1 MNRDHST
8 LDEQIQAYLDGTAS
22 EADLQA
28 VAEAVRNDPAA
39 ASLLARHTLLRELL
53 EDHYADGNDL
63 VSLHP
68 ASVITNQS
76 GFASQAGRH
85 QPGRV
90 AGLQQPGWVAGL
102 RHPGWLAAT
111 TAIAALLVVIAF
123 GWGGWLPKATDDASP
138 AVPTVAVVAR
148 HTPALQW
155 EGTAG
160 PLTHGTSLPAGP
172 VKIGTGSLSLLLS
185 SGVELTVDGPAEF
198 DLQSDMQVLLAK
210 GHMHAV
216 VPEGAEGFAI
226 EAAGLRV
233 VDLGTEFEVTMPAD
247 GRPLVAVNRGAV
259 ETSFTNSPTRM
270 RIGEAE
276 RHRFD
281 PTTRTSEPLGT
292 LSDAVAMKPATLG
305 QTAPTPRATTSR
317 NPADAASPTTTLE
330 SETLSIAA
338 GTFISLDHAQKKEW
352 LQLGESGGNSGLTIL
367 PDGSL
372 TVEHLQVA
380 GRSRLHLA
388 GGMLTLGDSKEQA
401 NLCLTP
407 DTHLDLVIDSG
418 YLITENIVRLATRQ
432 ETTVDMQLNG
442 GLVEARR
449 PFVLSEF
456 GGGLLLQTGG
466 QFRVADNL
474 FLHSRH
480 AKQPV
485 RYTIRGG
492 RLTGPGSLRL
502 ADGQATDAIFRVEGN
517 EPTIQLGR
525 LIMASDRG
533 VLEFL
538 IGTSGVSP
546 IVVDE
551 EVNLNKQE
559 TFQQGTLRLFAAAGD
574 EPLPDHVVLLRYRN
588 RLGQFSRIELD
599 GLTGMVVYDDTAGEV
614 RLENIKRQAGD

>member
-1 MNRDHST
+1 MTHDHST
-8 LDEQIQAYLDGTAS
+8 LDEQMQAYLDGTAS
-22 EADLQA
+22 EADLQT

-53 EDHYADGNDL
+53 EDHYADGNEL

-68 ASVITNQS
+68 AAVITNQS

-90 AGLQQPGWVAGL
+90 AGLHQ
-102 RHPGWLAAT
+102 PGWLAAT

-123 GWGGWLPKATDDASP
+123 GWGGWLPKAANDASP

-172 VKIGTGSLSLLLS
+172 VKIRKGSLSLLLS

-281 PTTRTSEPLGT
+281 PRTRTSEPLGT
-292 LSDAVAMKPATLG
+292 LSDAVAMKPATRG

-317 NPADAASPTTTLE
+317 KPADAASPTTTLE

-456 GGGLLLQTGG
+456 GGGRLLQTGG

-480 AKQPV
+480 AELPV

-502 ADGQATDAIFRVEGN
+502 ADGQATDAIFRVEGT
-517 EPTIQLGR
+517 EPTIHLGR

-546 IVVDE
+546 IAVDQVVS
-551 EVNLNKQE
+551 LNG
-559 TFQQGTLRLFAAAGD
+559 QGTLRLFNTAG
-574 EPLPDHVVLLRYRN
+574 EKPLPGQVVLLRYGQRN
-588 RLGQFSRIELD
+588 GQFARVELD
-599 GLTGMVVYDDTAGEV
+599 GLTGTVVYDDTTGEV
-614 RLENIKRQAGD
+614 RLENIQRIKTAD

>member
-53 EDHYADGNDL
+53 EDHYADGNEL
-63 VSLHP
+63 ASLHP
-68 ASVITNQS
+68 AAVVTNQS

-90 AGLQQPGWVAGL
+90 AGLRQPGWV
-102 RHPGWLAAT
+102 AAT
-111 TAIAALLVVIAF
+111 TAIAVLLVVIAF

-338 GTFISLDHAQKKEW
+338 GAFISLDHAQKKER

-456 GGGLLLQTGG
+456 GGGRLLQTGG
-466 QFRVADNL
+466 QFWVADNL

-480 AKQPV
+480 AELPV
-485 RYTIRGG
+485 CYTIRGG

-502 ADGQATDAIFRVEGN
+502 ADGQATDAIFRVEGT
-517 EPTIQLGR
+517 EPTIHLGR

-588 RLGQFSRIELD
+588 RLGQFARVELD
-599 GLTGMVVYDDTAGEV
+599 GLTGTVVYDDTAGEV

>member
-8 LDEQIQAYLDGTAS
+8 LDEQMQAYLDGTAS

-53 EDHYADGNDL
+53 EDHYADGNEL
-63 VSLHP
+63 ASLHP
-68 ASVITNQS
+68 AAVITNQS
-76 GFASQAGRH
+76 GFASQAGLQ

-90 AGLQQPGWVAGL
+90 AGLHQPGWV
-102 RHPGWLAAT
+102 AAT
-111 TAIAALLVVIAF
+111 TAIAALLVVVAF

-160 PLTHGTSLPAGP
+160 PLTHGTTLPAGP

-247 GRPLVAVNRGAV
+247 GRPLVAVSRGAV
-259 ETSFTNSPTRM
+259 EASFANSVTRM

-292 LSDAVAMKPATLG
+292 LSEAVAMKPATLG
-305 QTAPTPRATTSR
+305 QTAPTPRATTSH
-317 NPADAASPTTTLE
+317 NPADDASPTTTLE
-330 SETLSIAA
+330 SETLAITAD
-338 GTFISLDHAQKKEW
+338 TFISLDHAQKKER
-352 LQLGESGGNSGLTIL
+352 LQLGEPGGNSGLTIL

-372 TVEHLQVA
+372 TVEHVQVA

-418 YLITENIVRLATRQ
+418 YLITENVVRLATGQ

-449 PFVLSEF
+449 PFVLSEL
-456 GGGLLLQTGG
+456 GGGRLLQTGG
-466 QFRVADNL
+466 QFQVANNL
-474 FLHSRH
+474 FLHSRY

-502 ADGQATDAIFRVEGN
+502 ADWQTTDAIIRVEGT
-517 EPTIQLGR
+517 EPTIHLGR

-538 IGTSGVSP
+538 IDTSGVSP

-551 EVNLNKQE
+551 EVNLNKQGRLK
-559 TFQQGTLRLFAAAGD
+559 QGTLRLFAAAGD
-574 EPLPDHVVLLRYRN
+574 EPLPDHVVLLRYRH
-588 RLGQFSRIELD
+588 RLGQFARVELD
-599 GLTGMVVYDDTAGEV
+599 GLTGTVVYDDTAGEV
-614 RLENIKRQAGD
+614 RLENIKRQAVD

>member
-28 VAEAVRNDPAA
+28 VAKAVRNDPAA

-53 EDHYADGNDL
+53 EDHYADGNEL
-63 VSLHP
+63 ASLHP
-68 ASVITNQS
+68 AAVITNQS

-90 AGLQQPGWVAGL
+90 A
-102 RHPGWLAAT
+102 AT
-111 TAIAALLVVIAF
+111 TAIAALLVVVAF

-338 GTFISLDHAQKKEW
+338 GAFISLDHAQKKER

-502 ADGQATDAIFRVEGN
+502 ADGQATDAIFRVEGT
-517 EPTIQLGR
+517 EPTIHLGR

-588 RLGQFSRIELD
+588 RLGQFARVELD
-599 GLTGMVVYDDTAGEV
+599 GLTGTVVYDDTAGEV
-614 RLENIKRQAGD
+614 RLENIKRQAVD

>member
-1 MNRDHST
+1 
-8 LDEQIQAYLDGTAS
+8 
-22 EADLQA
+22 
-28 VAEAVRNDPAA
+28 V
-39 ASLLARHTLLRELL
+39 
-53 EDHYADGNDL
+53 
-63 VSLHP
+63 
-68 ASVITNQS
+68 
-76 GFASQAGRH
+76 
-85 QPGRV
+85 
-90 AGLQQPGWVAGL
+90 
-102 RHPGWLAAT
+102 AAT

-123 GWGGWLPKATDDASP
+123 GWGGWLPKAADDASP
-138 AVPTVAVVAR
+138 AVPTVAVVAG

-155 EGTAG
+155 EAASAG
-160 PLTHGTSLPAGP
+160 APARGTSLRAGL
-172 VKIGTGSLSLLLS
+172 VKIRKGSLSLLLS

-216 VPEGAEGFAI
+216 VPEGAEGFVI

-292 LSDAVAMKPATLG
+292 LSDAVAMKPATIG

-338 GTFISLDHAQKKEW
+338 GAFISLDHAQKKER

-367 PDGSL
+367 PNGSL

-456 GGGLLLQTGG
+456 GGGRLLQTGG

-485 RYTIRGG
+485 CYTIRGG

-502 ADGQATDAIFRVEGN
+502 ADGQATDAIFRVEGT

-546 IVVDE
+546 IAVDQVVS
-551 EVNLNKQE
+551 LNG
-559 TFQQGTLRLFAAAGD
+559 QGTLRLFNTAG
-574 EPLPDHVVLLRYRN
+574 EKPLPGQVVLLRYGQRN
-588 RLGQFSRIELD
+588 GQFARVELD
-599 GLTGMVVYDDTAGEV
+599 GLTGTVVYDDTTGEV
-614 RLENIKRQAGD
+614 RLENIQRIKTAD

>member
-53 EDHYADGNDL
+53 EDHYADGNEL
-63 VSLHP
+63 ASLHP
-68 ASVITNQS
+68 AAVITNQS

-90 AGLQQPGWVAGL
+90 AGLHQPGWV
-102 RHPGWLAAT
+102 AAT
-111 TAIAALLVVIAF
+111 TAIAALLVVVAF

-148 HTPALQW
+148 HTPALLQW

-160 PLTHGTSLPAGP
+160 PLTHGTSLPAGL

-210 GHMHAV
+210 GHMHVV

-338 GTFISLDHAQKKEW
+338 GAFISLDHAQKKER

-456 GGGLLLQTGG
+456 GGGRLLQTGG

-480 AKQPV
+480 AELPV

-502 ADGQATDAIFRVEGN
+502 ADGQATDAIFRVEGT
-517 EPTIQLGR
+517 EPTIHLGR

-538 IGTSGVSP
+538 IDTSGVSP
-546 IVVDE
+546 IAVDQVVS
-551 EVNLNKQE
+551 LNG
-559 TFQQGTLRLFAAAGD
+559 QGTLRLFNTAG
-574 EPLPDHVVLLRYRN
+574 EKPLPGQVVLLRYGQRN
-588 RLGQFSRIELD
+588 GQFARVELD
-599 GLTGMVVYDDTAGEV
+599 GLAGTVVYDDTTGEV
-614 RLENIKRQAGD
+614 RLENIQRIKTAD

>member
-53 EDHYADGNDL
+53 EDHYADGNEL
-63 VSLHP
+63 ASLHP
-68 ASVITNQS
+68 AAVITNQS

-85 QPGRV
+85 QPGR
-90 AGLQQPGWVAGL
+90 VAGL

-338 GTFISLDHAQKKEW
+338 GAFISLDHAQKKER

-502 ADGQATDAIFRVEGN
+502 ADWQATDAIFRVEGT
-517 EPTIQLGR
+517 EPTIHLGR

-538 IGTSGVSP
+538 IDTSGVSP
-546 IVVDE
+546 IAVDQVVS
-551 EVNLNKQE
+551 LNG
-559 TFQQGTLRLFAAAGD
+559 QGTLRLFNTAG
-574 EPLPDHVVLLRYRN
+574 EKPLPGQVVLLRYGQRN
-588 RLGQFSRIELD
+588 GQFARVELD
-599 GLTGMVVYDDTAGEV
+599 GLTGTVVYDDTTGEV
-614 RLENIKRQAGD
+614 RLENIQRIKTAD

>member
-8 LDEQIQAYLDGTAS
+8 LDEQMQAYLDGTAS

-28 VAEAVRNDPAA
+28 VAEAVRSDPAA

-68 ASVITNQS
+68 AAVITNQS

-90 AGLQQPGWVAGL
+90 AGLRQPGWV
-102 RHPGWLAAT
+102 AAT

-292 LSDAVAMKPATLG
+292 LSDSVAMKPAALG
-305 QTAPTPRATTSR
+305 QTAPAPRATTSR
-317 NPADAASPTTTLE
+317 NPADAASPTTTLQ
-330 SETLSIAA
+330 SETLAIAA
-338 GTFISLDHAQKKEW
+338 GTFISLDHAQKKER
-352 LQLGESGGNSGLTIL
+352 LHLGESGGNSGLTIL

-485 RYTIRGG
+485 CYTIRGG

-502 ADGQATDAIFRVEGN
+502 ADGQATDAIFRVEGT
-517 EPTIQLGR
+517 EPTIHLGR

-538 IGTSGVSP
+538 IDTSGVSP
-546 IVVDE
+546 IAVDQVVS
-551 EVNLNKQE
+551 LNG
-559 TFQQGTLRLFAAAGD
+559 QGTLRLFNTAG
-574 EPLPDHVVLLRYRN
+574 EKPLPGQVVLLRYGQRN
-588 RLGQFSRIELD
+588 GQFARVELD
-599 GLTGMVVYDDTAGEV
+599 GLAGTVVYDDTTGEV
-614 RLENIKRQAGD
+614 RLENIQRIKTAD

>member
-8 LDEQIQAYLDGTAS
+8 LDEQMQAYLDGTAS

-90 AGLQQPGWVAGL
+90 AGLHQPGWV
-102 RHPGWLAAT
+102 AAT
-111 TAIAALLVVIAF
+111 TAIAALLVVVAF

-292 LSDAVAMKPATLG
+292 LSDAVAMKPAALG
-305 QTAPTPRATTSR
+305 QPAPTPRATTSR

-338 GTFISLDHAQKKEW
+338 GAFISLDHAQKKER
-352 LQLGESGGNSGLTIL
+352 LQLGEPGGNSGLTIL

-418 YLITENIVRLATRQ
+418 YLITENVVRLATGQ

-449 PFVLSEF
+449 PFVLSEL
-456 GGGLLLQTGG
+456 GGGRLLQTGG
-466 QFRVADNL
+466 QFQVANNL
-474 FLHSRH
+474 FLHSRY

-502 ADGQATDAIFRVEGN
+502 ADWQTTDAIIRVEGT
-517 EPTIQLGR
+517 EPTIHLGR

-538 IGTSGVSP
+538 IDTSGVSP

-588 RLGQFSRIELD
+588 RLGQFARVELD
-599 GLTGMVVYDDTAGEV
+599 GLTGTVVYDDTAGEV

>member
-1 MNRDHST
+1 MKHDHST
-8 LDEQIQAYLDGTAS
+8 LDEQMQAYLDGTAS

-28 VAEAVRNDPAA
+28 VAEAVRSDPAA

-68 ASVITNQS
+68 AAVITNQS
-76 GFASQAGRH
+76 GFASQAGLQ

-90 AGLQQPGWVAGL
+90 AGLHQPE
-102 RHPGWLAAT
+102 WLAAT

-123 GWGGWLPKATDDASP
+123 GWSGWLPKAADDASP

-160 PLTHGTSLPAGP
+160 PLTHGTTLPAGP

-292 LSDAVAMKPATLG
+292 LSDAVAMKPAALG
-305 QTAPTPRATTSR
+305 QPAPTPRATTSR

-338 GTFISLDHAQKKEW
+338 GAFISLDHAQKKER
-352 LQLGESGGNSGLTIL
+352 LQLGEPGGNSGLTIL

-418 YLITENIVRLATRQ
+418 YLITENVVRLATGQ

-449 PFVLSEF
+449 PFVLSEL
-456 GGGLLLQTGG
+456 GGGRLLQTGG
-466 QFRVADNL
+466 QFQVANNL
-474 FLHSRH
+474 FLHSRY
-480 AKQPV
+480 AKLPV
-485 RYTIRGG
+485 CYTIRGG

-502 ADGQATDAIFRVEGN
+502 ADGQATDAIFRVEGT

-538 IGTSGVSP
+538 IDTSGVSP
-546 IVVDE
+546 IAVDQVVS
-551 EVNLNKQE
+551 LNG
-559 TFQQGTLRLFAAAGD
+559 QGTLRLFNTAG
-574 EPLPDHVVLLRYRN
+574 EKPLPGQVVLLRYGQRN
-588 RLGQFSRIELD
+588 GQFARVELD
-599 GLTGMVVYDDTAGEV
+599 GLTGTVVYDDTTGEV
-614 RLENIKRQAGD
+614 RLENLQRIKTAD

>member
-1 MNRDHST
+1 MKHDHST
-8 LDEQIQAYLDGTAS
+8 LDEQMQAYLDGTAS

-28 VAEAVRNDPAA
+28 VAEAVRSDPAA

-68 ASVITNQS
+68 AAVITNQS

-90 AGLQQPGWVAGL
+90 AGLHQPE
-102 RHPGWLAAT
+102 WLAAT
-111 TAIAALLVVIAF
+111 TAIAALLVFIAF
-123 GWGGWLPKATDDASP
+123 GWSGWLPKAADDARP
-138 AVPTVAVVAR
+138 AVPTVAMVAT

-160 PLTHGTSLPAGP
+160 PLTHCTSLPAGP

-338 GTFISLDHAQKKEW
+338 GAFISLDHAQKKER

-388 GGMLTLGDSKEQA
+388 GGMLTLGASQKQA

-407 DTHLDLVIDSG
+407 DTHLDLIIDSG
-418 YLITENIVRLATRQ
+418 YLITENVVRLATGQ

-456 GGGLLLQTGG
+456 GGGRLLQTGG

-480 AKQPV
+480 AELPV
-485 RYTIRGG
+485 CYTIRGG

-538 IGTSGVSP
+538 IDTSGVSP

-588 RLGQFSRIELD
+588 RLGQFARVELD
-599 GLTGMVVYDDTAGEV
+599 GLTGTVVYDDTAGEV

>member
-1 MNRDHST
+1 M
-8 LDEQIQAYLDGTAS
+8 
-22 EADLQA
+22 
-28 VAEAVRNDPAA
+28 
-39 ASLLARHTLLRELL
+39 
-53 EDHYADGNDL
+53 
-63 VSLHP
+63 
-68 ASVITNQS
+68 
-76 GFASQAGRH
+76 
-85 QPGRV
+85 
-90 AGLQQPGWVAGL
+90 
-102 RHPGWLAAT
+102 
-111 TAIAALLVVIAF
+111 
-123 GWGGWLPKATDDASP
+123 
-138 AVPTVAVVAR
+138 AVVAR

-155 EGTAG
+155 EGTAR

-292 LSDAVAMKPATLG
+292 LSDAVAMKPAALG
-305 QTAPTPRATTSR
+305 QTAPAPRATTSR
-317 NPADAASPTTTLE
+317 NPAVDASPTTTLE

-338 GTFISLDHAQKKEW
+338 GAFISLDHAQKKER

-432 ETTVDMQLNG
+432 ETTVDMQLNS

-456 GGGLLLQTGG
+456 GGGRLLQTGG

-502 ADGQATDAIFRVEGN
+502 ADWQATDAIFRVEGT
-517 EPTIQLGR
+517 EPTIHLGR

-538 IGTSGVSP
+538 IDTSGVSP
-546 IVVDE
+546 IAVDQ
-551 EVNLNKQE
+551 EVSLNG
-559 TFQQGTLRLFAAAGD
+559 QGTLRLFNTAG
-574 EPLPDHVVLLRYRN
+574 EKPLPGQVVLLRYGQRN
-588 RLGQFSRIELD
+588 GQFARVELD
-599 GLTGMVVYDDTAGEV
+599 GLTGTVVYDDTTGEV
-614 RLENIKRQAGD
+614 RLENIQRIKTAD

>member
-1 MNRDHST
+1 MTHDHST
-8 LDEQIQAYLDGTAS
+8 LDEQMQAYLDGTAS
-22 EADLQA
+22 EADLQT

-53 EDHYADGNDL
+53 EDHYADGNEL

-68 ASVITNQS
+68 AAVITNQS
-76 GFASQAGRH
+76 GFASQTGRHQPGRVTGQH

-90 AGLQQPGWVAGL
+90 AGLHQPGWM
-102 RHPGWLAAT
+102 AAT
-111 TAIAALLVVIAF
+111 TAIAALLVVISF
-123 GWGGWLPKATDDASP
+123 GWGGWLPKAANDASP

-148 HTPALQW
+148 NTPALQW
-155 EGTAG
+155 EAASAG
-160 PLTHGTSLPAGP
+160 PPVRGTSLPAGP
-172 VKIGTGSLSLLLS
+172 VKIRKGSLSLLLS

-198 DLQSDMQVLLAK
+198 DLQSDMQVLLAA

-247 GRPLVAVNRGAV
+247 GRPLVAVSRGAV

-305 QTAPTPRATTSR
+305 QPAPAPRATTSR
-317 NPADAASPTTTLE
+317 NPADHANPTTTLE
-330 SETLSIAA
+330 SETLAIAA
-338 GTFISLDHAQKKEW
+338 GTFISLDHAQKKER
-352 LQLGESGGNSGLTIL
+352 LQLGEPGGNSGLTIL

-372 TVEHLQVA
+372 TVEHAQVA
-380 GRSRLHLA
+380 GHSRLHLA
-388 GGMLTLGDSKEQA
+388 GGMLTLGESRDAA

-418 YLITENIVRLATRQ
+418 YLITENVVRLATGQ

-442 GLVEARR
+442 GLIEARR

-456 GGGLLLQTGG
+456 GGGRLLQTGG
-466 QFRVADNL
+466 QFQVAKNL

-492 RLTGPGSLRL
+492 TLTGPGSLRL
-502 ADGQATDAIFRVEGN
+502 ADGQATDAIFRVEGT

-533 VLEFL
+533 ALEFL
-538 IGTSGVSP
+538 IDTSGVSP
-546 IVVDE
+546 ITVDQA
-551 EVNLNKQE
+551 VGLNDR
-559 TFQQGTLRLFAAAGD
+559 GTLRLVSAAGD
-574 EPLPDHVVLLRYRN
+574 QPLPQQVVLLRYGN
-588 RLGQFSRIELD
+588 RRGRFARVELN
-599 GLTGMVVYDDTAGEV
+599 GLAGSVVYDDNAGEM
-614 RLENIKRQAGD
+614 RFENIERQMGN

>member
-1 MNRDHST
+1 MTHDHST
-8 LDEQIQAYLDGTAS
+8 LDEQMQAYLDGTAS

-63 VSLHP
+63 ASLHP
-68 ASVITNQS
+68 APVVTNQP
-76 GFASQAGRH
+76 GRVAGRH
-85 QPGRV
+85 QPGRMT
-90 AGLQQPGWVAGL
+90 GRLQ
-102 RHPGWLAAT
+102 PGWLAAT
-111 TAIAALLVVIAF
+111 TATAALLVVIAF
-123 GWGGWLPKATDDASP
+123 GWGGWLPKAADDAKP

-155 EGTAG
+155 EAASAG
-160 PLTHGTSLPAGP
+160 APVRGTSLPAGP
-172 VKIGTGSLSLLLS
+172 VKIRKGSLSLLLS

-198 DLQSDMQVLLAK
+198 DLQSDMQVLLAA

-216 VPEGAEGFAI
+216 VPEGAEGFVI

-247 GRPLVAVNRGAV
+247 GRPLVAVSRGAV
-259 ETSFTNSPTRM
+259 ETSFANSPTRM

-281 PTTRTSEPLGT
+281 PATRTSKPLGT
-292 LSDAVAMKPATLG
+292 LSDAVAMNLQAFGQPAP
-305 QTAPTPRATTSR
+305 APRATTSH
-317 NPADAASPTTTLE
+317 NPADDASLTTTLQ

-338 GTFISLDHAQKKEW
+338 DTFISLDHAQEKER
-352 LQLGESGGNSGLTIL
+352 LQLGEPGGNAGLTIL

-372 TVEHLQVA
+372 TVEHVQVA

-388 GGMLTLGDSKEQA
+388 GGMLTLGDSQAQA

-418 YLITENIVRLATRQ
+418 YLITENVVRLATGQ
-432 ETTVDMQLNG
+432 ETTVDMQING

-449 PFVLSEF
+449 PFVLCEF
-456 GGGLLLQTGG
+456 GGGRLLQTGG

-492 RLTGPGSLRL
+492 TLTGPGSLRL
-502 ADGQATDAIFRVEGN
+502 ADGQATDAIFRVEGT

-525 LIMASDRG
+525 LIMASDCG
-533 VLEFL
+533 GLEFL
-538 IGTSGVSP
+538 IDTSGVSP

-551 EVNLNKQE
+551 ELNLNKQE
-559 TFQQGTLRLFAAAGD
+559 TLKQGTLRLFAAAGD

-588 RLGQFSRIELD
+588 RLGQFARVELD
-599 GLTGMVVYDDTAGEV
+599 GLTGTVVYDDTAGEV

>member
-8 LDEQIQAYLDGTAS
+8 LDEQMQAYLDGTAS

-53 EDHYADGNDL
+53 EDHYADGNEL
-63 VSLHP
+63 ASLHP
-68 ASVITNQS
+68 AAVITNQS

-90 AGLQQPGWVAGL
+90 AGLHQPGWVTGRL
-102 RHPGWLAAT
+102 QPGWLAAT
-111 TAIAALLVVIAF
+111 TGIAALLVVIAF

-160 PLTHGTSLPAGP
+160 PLTHGTSLPAGL

-338 GTFISLDHAQKKEW
+338 GAFISLDHAQKKER

-456 GGGLLLQTGG
+456 GGGRLLQTGG

-485 RYTIRGG
+485 CYTIRGG

-502 ADGQATDAIFRVEGN
+502 ADWQATDAIFRVEGT
-517 EPTIQLGR
+517 EPTIHLGR

-538 IGTSGVSP
+538 IDTSGVSP
-546 IVVDE
+546 IAVDQVVS
-551 EVNLNKQE
+551 LNG
-559 TFQQGTLRLFAAAGD
+559 QGTLRLFNTAG
-574 EPLPDHVVLLRYRN
+574 EKPLPGQVVLLRYGQRN
-588 RLGQFSRIELD
+588 GQFARVELD
-599 GLTGMVVYDDTAGEV
+599 GLAGTVVYDDTTGEV
-614 RLENIKRQAGD
+614 RLENIQRIKTAD